1 MQKKFI
7 TNLGFLLVLNFLIK
21 PFYILG
27 IDAEIINR
35 VGAETYGVYFT
46 LFNFSFLFNIVL
58 DLGINNYSTT
68 TLAKSEHLLPKFFSR
83 LLSLKVLLL
92 GIYVLFTLLIGL
104 VWGYSNYEIVEKVPA
119 IGIGGEPPALHE
131 GRVQRK
137 VGREW
142 SDPPS

>member
-35 VGAETYGVYFT
+35 VGAESYGVYFT

-68 TLAKSEHLLPKFFSR
+68 TLAKSEHLLAKFFSR
-83 LLSLKVLLL
+83 LLSLKILLL
-92 GIYVLFTLLIGL
+92 GVYVLLTLLMGL
-104 VWGYSNYEIVEKVPA
+104 VWGYSNYEIKLQNEAK
-119 IGIGGEPPALHE
+119 GFGL
-131 GRVQRK
+131 R
-137 VGREW
+137 
-142 SDPPS
+142 